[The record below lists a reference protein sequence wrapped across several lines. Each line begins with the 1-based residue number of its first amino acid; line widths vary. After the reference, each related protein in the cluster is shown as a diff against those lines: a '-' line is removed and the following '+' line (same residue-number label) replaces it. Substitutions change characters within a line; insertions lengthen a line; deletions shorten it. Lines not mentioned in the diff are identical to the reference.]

1 MGEVRFFR
9 AVQGGRDWVF
19 AYLDGPD
26 AVWGMD
32 RLSGEEWWYE
42 PAVTGWL
49 APMIRSR
56 LASGVPI
63 PEMGAPGTGAA
74 ASLPPVAQRYDLA
87 LHEPG
92 HSVLAAFHARLVAT
106 GGVSPGAGMPDE
118 LTTLARSYVG
128 ELEVSSALDRLGSR
142 WRVLHSVPA
151 GAAGTGV
158 DHVIIGPAGVFT
170 ILSRNHRGTIVNVAG
185 DTVVAEGRQQTYV
198 PDARH
203 GAQQA
208 QEALSA
214 YPDLAMS
221 VFPTIVVVGARLSV
235 SHTPDFVSVV
245 DATTLV
251 DWLESLPPRLHQTQV
266 VVGYDALRWSDAWTS
281 SAPHAPAPDTTRALA
296 LERGLGLRP
305 VPTTTAVAA
314 PPPVVE
320 PSTSSPVPAPIA
332 SQTLPEAPGDRAE
345 QPTARSRAVTGPS
358 GGRRSRPERGARQRK
373 GSRGRTIAAVVASVM
388 LVLLVA
394 PSIVTGV
401 QRAMSEPSA
410 SASQTPLPV
419 STLDPE
425 IGGPCAPPDEA
436 TDGTGETLACNQ
448 GTGTWALRGV
458 TATLD
463 EPCPKVDQLGW
474 STTKNKPLV
483 CAKDGDGLL
492 WQVRTG

>member
-42 PAVTGWL
+42 PSVTGWL

-74 ASLPPVAQRYDLA
+74 TSLPAVAQRYDLA

-92 HSVLAAFHARLVAT
+92 HTVLSVFHARLVAT

-118 LTTLARSYVG
+118 LTALARSYVG

-142 WRVLHSVPA
+142 WHVLHSVPA

-185 DTVVAEGRQQTYV
+185 DTVVAEGRQRTYV

-221 VFPTIVVVGARLSV
+221 VFPTIVVVDARLSV

-266 VVGYDALRWSDAWTS
+266 VVGYDALRWSDAWTTT
-281 SAPHAPAPDTTRALA
+281 APHAPAPDTTRALA

-305 VPTTTAVAA
+305 VPTTTPVTA
-314 PPPVVE
+314 PPPVAG

-332 SQTLPEAPGDRAE
+332 TQPEPEQSSVRRE
-345 QPTARSRAVTGPS
+345 QPSARSRAITGPS
-358 GGRRSRPERGARQRK
+358 GGRRSRSERGARQGK

-388 LVLLVA
+388 LALLVA

-401 QRAMSEPSA
+401 QRAMSEPTA

-419 STLDPE
+419 STVDPE

-436 TDGTGETLACNQ
+436 TAGTGETLACNQ
-448 GTGTWALRGV
+448 GNGTWALRGV
-458 TATLD
+458 TATLGN
-463 EPCPKVDQLGW
+463 PCPKVDQLGW
-474 STTKNKPLV
+474 STTKMKPLV
-483 CAKDGDGLL
+483 CAKDGADLV